1 MKIPFHK
8 RLLSYFWEQQI
19 ESVTSEINEE
29 LSVSLI
35 KGRYQLYTTN
45 AIYSF
50 EDLYY
55 NFVGAFKQM
64 DLEKLPGRKV
74 LILGFGLG
82 SIPIILESKFDA
94 FFEYTAVEIDE
105 AVLYLAN
112 KYAVPKI
119 HSPIQFVCADALQ
132 FVNTTEELFDMVL
145 VDIFLDDIIP
155 EKFSQQTFLESLSE
169 IINPNGVILYNKLA
183 LTDEDK
189 KESTAFFSNI
199 FHPVFENGVALEV
212 KGNHMLLNQQN
223 ILK

>member
-1 MKIPFHK
+1 MKAPFHK
-8 RLLSYFWEQQI
+8 RLLSYFWEQHI
-19 ESVTSEINEE
+19 ESVSSEINEE

-35 KGRYQLYTTN
+35 RGRYQLYTTN

-55 NFVGAFKQM
+55 NFLGAFKQM
-64 DLEKLPGRKV
+64 DLEKLPGKKV

-82 SIPIILESKFDA
+82 SIPIILESKFNV

-119 HSPIQFVCADALQ
+119 NAPIQFICADALQ
-132 FVNTTEELFDMVL
+132 FVNTTEEMYDMVL
-145 VDIFLDDIIP
+145 VDIFLDDVIP
-155 EKFSQQTFLESLSE
+155 EKFGQQVFLESLSE
-169 IINPNGVILYNKLA
+169 IMNPNGVILYNKLA

-189 KESTAFFSNI
+189 KESTEFFNAI
-199 FHPVFENGVALEV
+199 FNPVFENGVAFEV
-212 KGNHMLLNQQN
+212 KGNHMLLNHQN

>member
-1 MKIPFHK
+1 MTAPFHK

-19 ESVTSEINEE
+19 ESVPSEINEE
-29 LSVSLI
+29 LYVSLI

-55 NFVGAFKQM
+55 NFLGAFQKM
-64 DLEKLPGRKV
+64 NLEKIPGKKV

-82 SIPIILESKFDA
+82 SIPIILESKFEL

-119 HSPIQFVCADALQ
+119 NSPIQFICTDALQ
-132 FVNTTEELFDMVL
+132 FVESTTEIYDMIL
-145 VDIFLDDIIP
+145 VDIFLNDVVP
-155 EKFSQQTFLESLSE
+155 EKFGQKIFLESLTDIMHPE
-169 IINPNGVILYNKLA
+169 GVILYNKLA
-183 LTDEDK
+183 LTDEDN
-189 KESTAFFSNI
+189 KESTTFFNEI
-199 FHPVFENGVALEV
+199 FNPIFKNGVALEI
-212 KGNHMLLNQQN
+212 KGNHMLLNHQN

>member
-1 MKIPFHK
+1 MTAPFHT

-19 ESVTSEINEE
+19 ESVASEINEE

-55 NFVGAFKQM
+55 NFVGAFQQM
-64 DLEKLPGRKV
+64 DLEKLPGSKV

-82 SIPIILESKFDA
+82 SIPIILENKFDT

-119 HSPIQFVCADALQ
+119 NSPIQFICADALQ
-132 FVNTTEELFDMVL
+132 FVNTTEELYDMVL
-145 VDIFLDDIIP
+145 VDIFLDDVIP
-155 EKFSQQTFLESLSE
+155 EKFGQKTFLESLSE

-189 KESTAFFSNI
+189 RESKKYFKEI

-212 KGNHMLLNQQN
+212 KGNHMLLNHQN

>member
-1 MKIPFHK
+1 MKAPFHK

-19 ESVTSEINEE
+19 ESISSEINEE

-35 KGRYQLYTTN
+35 RGRYQLYTTN

-55 NFVGAFKQM
+55 NFVGAFKKM

-94 FFEYTAVEIDE
+94 FFEYTAIEIDE

-119 HSPIQFVCADALQ
+119 NAPIQFVCADAWQ
-132 FVNTTEELFDMVL
+132 FVNTTEELYDLVL
-145 VDIFLDDIIP
+145 VDIFLDDVIP
-155 EKFSQQTFLESLSE
+155 EKFSQKTFLESLSE
-169 IINPNGVILYNKLA
+169 IINPEGVILYNKLA
-183 LTDEDK
+183 LTEEDK
-189 KESTAFFSNI
+189 VESTQFFKDI
-199 FHPVFENGVALEV
+199 FNPVFKNGVALEV
-212 KGNHMLLNQQN
+212 KGNHMLINHQN